1 MITYIKIN
9 GFKSFHN
16 FEMEFTPFT
25 VIAGANASGKSNL
38 FDALMLLSDLT
49 EMDIDV
55 AFARQRGLPSELFT
69 QYDDGSSATE
79 MEFIVRF
86 TVNDKVKVRKAEEFR
101 VISTEEISIEE
112 RELQYEIKIRYLPDE
127 PERNNIFIVNELFK
141 MAKSDSVHF
150 STNDILAAYQITAI
164 NIYGNNS
171 DKPYFIAAK
180 EEMRSWKL
188 LKLNAEELRQP
199 SPRNEL
205 RNKILAANGKN
216 LGAVLYRMKQ
226 DDDYNLIEVA
236 RRVQRFL
243 PNFTA
248 VDVEYRKENSDYLI
262 RLTDKNKREYTSR
275 VLSEGTLYVLAYST
289 LLYNDLQNGVL
300 CIEEPENGIHP
311 ACIEEM
317 MDLFKEFSEQVE
329 GFPLR
334 QVIMNTHS
342 PVVVSHI
349 HRWQED
355 KNTSLWYAQLKH
367 KVVTVEDQKIG
378 LTVTSILPVVKNNE
392 ADLSEFPKYSEAEK
406 KYTLYHVKKYL
417 ETVK

>member
-38 FDALMLLSDLT
+38 FDALMLLSYFTD
-49 EMDIDV
+49 MGVDV
-55 AFARQRGLPSELFT
+55 AFDRQRGLPSELFT

-86 TVNDKVKVRKAEEFR
+86 IVNDKVKVRNVEDT
-101 VISTEEISIEE
+101 VISTTEISLED
-112 RELQYEIKIRYLPDE
+112 REFQYEIKIKYLPNE
-127 PERNNIFIVNELFK
+127 PDNNIFIVRELFK
-141 MAKSDSVHF
+141 TAQSDYVHF
-150 STNDILAAYQITAI
+150 STNDILASYQITAI
-164 NIYGNNS
+164 NIYGNTS
-171 DKPYFIAAK
+171 DKIYFIAAK
-180 EEMRSWKL
+180 EEMRSWRM
-188 LKLNAEELRQP
+188 LKLSAEEMEKPQSAKFYGNRM
-199 SPRNEL
+199 
-205 RNKILAANGKN
+205 LAYNGIN

-226 DDDYNLIEVA
+226 EDDYNLVEVA

-248 VDVEYRKENSDYLI
+248 VDVEYRKENNDYLI
-262 RLTDKNKREYTSR
+262 RLTDRNKREYTSR
-275 VLSEGTLYVLAYST
+275 VLSEGTLYVLAYSA

-349 HRWQED
+349 HRWEED
-355 KNTSLWYAQLKH
+355 KNASLWYAQLKH
-367 KVVTVEDQKIG
+367 KVATIEDKKIG

-392 ADLSEFPKYSEAEK
+392 VDLSEFPNYSEAEK
-406 KYTLYHVKKYL
+406 KYTLYHVKQYL